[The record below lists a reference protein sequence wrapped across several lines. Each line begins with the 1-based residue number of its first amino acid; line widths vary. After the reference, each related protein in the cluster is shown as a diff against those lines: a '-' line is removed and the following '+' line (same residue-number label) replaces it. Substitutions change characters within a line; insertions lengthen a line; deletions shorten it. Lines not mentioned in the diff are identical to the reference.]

1 MSLQTRAVL
10 VKLKIC
16 QYDGFKKDIRVADD
30 VDERYHTSGSAGNY
44 NKRLFNKATLK
55 PIQKIAN
62 RLRADHTKLTIPY
75 TYEGI
80 GILTKD
86 IYFEYTSMVREHKD
100 AFEDAVNNFV
110 QQYPVY
116 IADRRSQLGDLF
128 VEEDY
133 PDAEVMRKKFAIET
147 HFSPVPSE
155 NHFDN
160 EFSNDANEE
169 IRKSF
174 MADMRDTQQEAV
186 NALYSRVRI
195 VLQHLNDKIS
205 DPDTVFRNSTVD
217 NVTGMI
223 DLLPK
228 LNIFD
233 DERLTKTH
241 EQMVELLGSLTA
253 EDLRIDMALRRR
265 TVNDTFDI
273 LNLLQGGEANG
284 TGSN

>member
-1 MSLQTRAVL
+1 
-10 VKLKIC
+10 
-16 QYDGFKKDIRVADD
+16 
-30 VDERYHTSGSAGNY
+30 
-44 NKRLFNKATLK
+44 
-55 PIQKIAN
+55 
-62 RLRADHTKLTIPY
+62 
-75 TYEGI
+75 
-80 GILTKD
+80 
-86 IYFEYTSMVREHKD
+86 
-100 AFEDAVNNFV
+100 
-110 QQYPVY
+110 
-116 IADRRSQLGDLF
+116 
-128 VEEDY
+128 
-133 PDAEVMRKKFAIET
+133 
-147 HFSPVPSE
+147 
-155 NHFDN
+155 
-160 EFSNDANEE
+160 
-169 IRKSF
+169 
-174 MADMRDTQQEAV
+174 
-186 NALYSRVRI
+186 